1 MTYKFEYEDRDHHK
15 HARYYHALDADTAK
29 TMFQATMEQ
38 IQGDNGKPTEDIHIL
53 DVLKK
58 EEDHWE
64 HVSIS

>member
-1 MTYKFEYEDRDHHK
+1 MTYKFEYEDGNHHK
-15 HARYYHALDADTAK
+15 HIRYYNALNAETAK
-29 TMFQATMEQ
+29 TMFDATMEHK
-38 IQGDNGKPTEDIHIL
+38 QGDNGKMIESVRII